1 MSNCIF
7 CKIAEGTI
15 PAKIVH
21 SDPEC
26 VAFRDINPGAPV
38 HILVI
43 PRRHIETI
51 NDLKDDQAGLLGRMT
66 LLAKEIAASE
76 GIAQSGYRLVLNC
89 NRDAGQSVDH
99 IHMHLLGGRAMQWP
113 PG

>member
-1 MSNCIF
+1 MSDCIF

-21 SDPEC
+21 SDAEC
-26 VAFRDINPGAPV
+26 VACRDINPGAPV

-43 PRRHIETI
+43 PRHHIETI
-51 NDLKDDQAGLLGRMT
+51 NDLQDDQTGLIGKMT
-66 LLAKEIAASE
+66 LVAKDIAARE